1 MDLSIDHVGVMVADL
16 EQAKG
21 FLGGVLGLEI
31 AREAEPEEL
40 RLRAAFY
47 HCGAAMIEAYA
58 LSPGS
63 PFAPLVGGAIARID
77 HVAVLVPDIR
87 AAAQELRASGVRTLD
102 VGRGEEPLP
111 LAGNLNLWTEPVS
124 SGGVAYQLIE
134 KGAGGHYFQ
143 E

>member
-21 FLGGVLGLEI
+21 FVGGVLGLEI

-47 HCGAAMIEAYA
+47 HCGAAMIEVYE
-58 LSPGS
+58 LKPGS
-63 PFAPLVGGAIARID
+63 PFAPLADGAIARID
-77 HVAVLVPDIR
+77 HVAVLVPDIH
-87 AAAQELRASGVRTLD
+87 AAASELRASGVRTVD
-102 VGRGEEPLP
+102 VGTGEEPLA
-111 LAGNLNLWTEPVS
+111 LAGNLNLWTERDS

-134 KGAGGHYFQ
+134 KDAG
-143 E
+143 